1 MTPDEPL
8 SHDTDHGGGLPDIA
22 GPGMRLLL
30 VGINPGLRSAA
41 LGQHFAGRSN
51 RFWPALH
58 AAGITPARLDPAE
71 QWRLAELGVGLTNL
85 VARPSAGAGEI
96 TPDEL
101 RAGAGHLTAKV
112 SRWRPA
118 AVAVLGVTA
127 FRVAFDLPAAR
138 VGPRGEDALGV
149 EWHVLH
155 NPSGLNA
162 HATPAGHAAGLR
174 EVARAAGLL
183 P

>member
-1 MTPDEPL
+1 MTPEEPPAG
-8 SHDTDHGGGLPDIA
+8 DTLPDVV
-22 GPGMRLLL
+22 GPGVRLLL

-58 AAGITPARLDPAE
+58 AAGITPRRLDPAE
-71 QWRLAELGVGLTNL
+71 QWDLVDEGVGLTNL
-85 VARPSAGAGEI
+85 VARPSATAGEV

-101 RAGAGHLTAKV
+101 RAGANALTTKLAD
-112 SRWRPA
+112 WRPVV
-118 AVAVLGVTA
+118 VAVLGVTA
-127 FRVAFDLPAAR
+127 FRVAFDRPEAR
-138 VGPRGEDALGV
+138 VGPQGDDALRIH
-149 EWHVLH
+149 WHVLH

-162 HATPAGHAAGLR
+162 HATPADHAAGLR
-174 EVARAAGLL
+174 AVARAAGLV